1 MARPFF
7 KILLIED
14 NPGDAELV
22 KCMLGNVGDA
32 TFQIHW
38 EQALLPALD
47 RLARGDMDLV
57 LLDVSLPDAH
67 DLDGLNA
74 IHTHAPSLPVVLV
87 TGWDSDSLA
96 LRAVQGGA
104 QDYMVKGKLEG
115 AALGRALQRAI
126 VRQRAQMGA
135 STADSAQPRA
145 MVVGLLGAKGGV
157 GNTTIACHLAGEFYR
172 QTGGK
177 VLLMDLDRTA
187 NAIAFLMNAKGAY
200 SILDASADILRLDRD
215 MWLKLV
221 ASGGPGVDILQSA
234 GPACQEAQYP
244 TVERIRFIIR
254 FVRTLY
260 QFIVIDMGRLSP
272 FSAKIAEEVT
282 RLYLTTTCDVLGL
295 YEAKGVA
302 HALTESGFNPDQ
314 LALVINQATRL
325 PTFSDSELEKMLGV
339 RVEATLPETR
349 GDFAEAGLAGKRLG
363 ESRTFQK
370 RVAQFAAGIA
380 GMEKNAASPKTSLS
394 IRLLSRLRGAIPAP
408 VAVPR
413 RDVSQARSSWTPQ
426 ASEGH
431 ESAPS
436 GLTMSTNQRP
446 D

>member
-1 MARPFF
+1 
-7 KILLIED
+7 
-14 NPGDAELV
+14 
-22 KCMLGNVGDA
+22 
-32 TFQIHW
+32 
-38 EQALLPALD
+38 
-47 RLARGDMDLV
+47 
-57 LLDVSLPDAH
+57 
-67 DLDGLNA
+67 
-74 IHTHAPSLPVVLV
+74 
-87 TGWDSDSLA
+87 
-96 LRAVQGGA
+96 
-104 QDYMVKGKLEG
+104 
-115 AALGRALQRAI
+115 
-126 VRQRAQMGA
+126 
-135 STADSAQPRA
+135 
-145 MVVGLLGAKGGV
+145 
-157 GNTTIACHLAGEFYR
+157 
-172 QTGGK
+172 
-177 VLLMDLDRTA
+177 
-187 NAIAFLMNAKGAY
+187 
-200 SILDASADILRLDRD
+200 
-215 MWLKLV
+215 
-221 ASGGPGVDILQSA
+221 
-234 GPACQEAQYP
+234 
-244 TVERIRFIIR
+244 
-254 FVRTLY
+254 
-260 QFIVIDMGRLSP
+260 
-272 FSAKIAEEVT
+272 
-282 RLYLTTTCDVLGL
+282 
-295 YEAKGVA
+295 VA